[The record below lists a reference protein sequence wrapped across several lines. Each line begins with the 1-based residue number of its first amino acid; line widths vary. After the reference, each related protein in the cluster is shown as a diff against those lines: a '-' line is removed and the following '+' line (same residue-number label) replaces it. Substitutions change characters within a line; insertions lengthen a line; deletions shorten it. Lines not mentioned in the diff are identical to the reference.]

1 MDSSCAHVECG
12 LAPYREATRRRCLSA
27 FRWRGGPG
35 ITAKPGREEDEE
47 ELHPRLGYRI
57 FGFWCVTFAECF
69 Q

>member
-35 ITAKPGREEDEE
+35 IPAKPGRGADGE
-47 ELHPRLGYRI
+47 ELHPQLGYWI
-57 FGFWCVTFAECF
+57 SG
-69 Q
+69 